1 MSAILATSSEFEIY
15 LSIRSNGTQDLV
27 AQRIKLLDRQ
37 LVEHSFDLGQ
47 TSLVVVV
54 DLNQKGQATKVR
66 INLVGQEPPMLDDIN
81 QECKIF
87 AATKQSH
94 TRSNSSRWTDGNQA
108 FAARVNFVP
117 LPDLSVMI
125 SWSKI
130 GAPSRPSVVSSS
142 AGILATKA
150 PGICSICLGISV
162 NLPRNLSKYSLE
174 YTRLSLRLPSL
185 FDADDGAAL
194 LVDVP
199 RAPAPDDDDEEDDDE
214 EEDDDDDDDDDDE
227 EDVWEPP

>member
-94 TRSNSSRWTDGNQA
+94 TRSNSSR
-108 FAARVNFVP
+108 
-117 LPDLSVMI
+117 
-125 SWSKI
+125 
-130 GAPSRPSVVSSS
+130 
-142 AGILATKA
+142 
-150 PGICSICLGISV
+150 
-162 NLPRNLSKYSLE
+162 
-174 YTRLSLRLPSL
+174 
-185 FDADDGAAL
+185 
-194 LVDVP
+194 
-199 RAPAPDDDDEEDDDE
+199 
-214 EEDDDDDDDDDDE
+214 
-227 EDVWEPP
+227 